1 MEWIMSDSYRRQ
13 QLWDRKM
20 AEMDY
25 RSQMSSAEKRGIE
38 IGEKR
43 TEIRENLA
51 GIRRAMKKQNFTPE
65 KAMDYMDIPIAERPR
80 YAMMLKESLGDM
92 IPESG
97 ERQVKA

>member
-25 RSQMSSAEKRGIE
+25 RSQMSSAEKRG
-38 IGEKR
+38 EKR
-43 TEIRENLA
+43 TEIRDNLA
-51 GIRRAMKKQNFTPE
+51 GIKRAMKKQNLTPE

-80 YAMMLKESLGDM
+80 YAMMLKENSSDM
-92 IPESG
+92 IPESDG
-97 ERQVKA
+97 KTSESMKF